1 MAACIVALSAIIG
14 GIALTTYAADNT
26 GENGAQVE
34 PISKEFCGF
43 RPLRWVWRGERFE
56 ISAEY
61 NETVISIA
69 QSDEDVQNLLSDGYS
84 ISSIRPII
92 KRTIEGDGSVTQ
104 KASSSIVVLTKN
116 NFGRAAVWVDL
127 ESNKVTKI
135 VIFTMTVIDKSS

>member
-1 MAACIVALSAIIG
+1 MVACAVALSAIIG
-14 GIALTTYAADNT
+14 GIALTAYAADNT
-26 GENGAQVE
+26 RENGTQVE
-34 PISKEFCGF
+34 QISKEFYGF
-43 RPLRWVWRGERFE
+43 RPLRWAWRGERFE

-84 ISSIRPII
+84 ISSIKPII
-92 KRTIEGDGSVTQ
+92 KRIIEADGGVTQ

-116 NFGRAAVWVDL
+116 NVGRAAVWVDL